1 MPRFLTDL
9 VLVASNAGEWILDK
23 PLEYATSEGIS
34 IIVPTGFVT
43 DLASIPFGFKS
54 LFPVNGKSRKAA
66 VIHDYMYSNKY
77 YKRRYA
83 DKVFNEAMLESG
95 VSTWRRR
102 LMYRAVRL
110 FGGFKR

>member
-1 MPRFLTDL
+1 MPRFITDL
-9 VLVASNAGEWILDK
+9 VLVASNAGEWILDE
-23 PLEYATSEGIS
+23 PLEYATSAGIS
-34 IIVPTGFVT
+34 IVVPAGFVT

-66 VIHDYMYSNKY
+66 VLHDFLYSEKH
-77 YKRRYA
+77 YKRKYS
-83 DKVFNEAMLESG
+83 DKIFNEAMAVSG
-95 VSTWRRR
+95 VTTWRRR